1 VYVQWY
7 PHINSK
13 WLPLYECWY
22 NINYHTLTKHTLY
35 EVLYELDMP
44 IHIPY
49 VLKDSTNETVDRLLI
64 NKKEMLKIIKN
75 NL

>member
-1 VYVQWY
+1 
-7 PHINSK
+7 
-13 WLPLYECWY
+13 
-22 NINYHTLTKHTLY
+22 
-35 EVLYELDMP
+35 MP